1 MTDTEKKKKS
11 PPNKTNLGS
20 RMGSLHRKPC
30 RGMPT
35 APFNLDDEA
44 SAPSPSITRFAAP
57 SFWANQARARNLTLE
72 SLDRFADIFN
82 GRVHKQDSKFA
93 FRKELDC
100 GDLGRPVI
108 DTTSWSGLIVDH
120 PSDTDIFY
128 GFCAG
133 VVGVSEMCGMTGG
146 LAAAYGDDAYQPA
159 IALAKHF
166 DLELP
171 RLPEILEGMPPVQIS
186 QVSFDRHSI
195 VGALVCDL
203 VVYGHDHPK
212 VPPETESFNPHRF
225 DLS

>member
-1 MTDTEKKKKS
+1 MTDTEKKKKP
-11 PPNKTNLGS
+11 PPNKTAREN
-20 RMGSLHRKPC
+20 RFAAFHREHLK
-30 RGMPT
+30 GMPT

-44 SAPSPSITRFAAP
+44 SAPTPSIARFAVP

-72 SLDRFADIFN
+72 SLDRFTDIFN

-93 FRKELDC
+93 FRKELESA
-100 GDLGRPVI
+100 I
-108 DTTSWSGLIVDH
+108 DDISWGGNLID
-120 PSDTDIFY
+120 PSDADIFY

-203 VVYGHDHPK
+203 VVYGHAHPK